1 MCWQCNIERTCQEK
15 RNEEEEI
22 SQHESPE
29 RDTYVEPVSPYI
41 QQCLMSTRDPCKILK
56 MAKNKDDIEYA
67 TAQAKLSED
76 EPIRV
81 SYKHGTPLE
90 GGKIVESEPVEL
102 FSSAQSIEK
111 GKDQS
116 ATGGQ
121 TQMQRDIKDISGT
134 RTDDSPR

>member
-1 MCWQCNIERTCQEK
+1 
-15 RNEEEEI
+15 
-22 SQHESPE
+22 
-29 RDTYVEPVSPYI
+29 
-41 QQCLMSTRDPCKILK
+41 

-90 GGKIVESEPVEL
+90 GGKIAESEPVEL
-102 FSSAQSIEK
+102 FSSAQRIEQ

-116 ATGGQ
+116 VSGGQ
-121 TQMQRDIKDISGT
+121 TQMQRDVKDLRGT
-134 RTDDSPR
+134 RTDDTPR